1 MEKDC
6 SVRPCPRQLHSLAT
20 AILLSCLPPAA
31 HAAQSPDACTLLSL
45 AELSQA
51 SGLAIKSSDP
61 VSTTEGSTC
70 LFHAPFDS
78 VTLALWQATPER
90 FPELRETLELGGETT
105 DVSGV
110 GDAAFYCSAASM
122 RAMAGRASPST
133 SAAVIRTSRIRSS
146 WKQ

>member
-1 MEKDC
+1 M
-6 SVRPCPRQLHSLAT
+6 
-20 AILLSCLPPAA
+20 SCLPPAA

-78 VTLALWQATPER
+78 ITLALWPATPER
-90 FPELRETLELGGETT
+90 FPDLRETLELGGETT

-110 GDAAFYCSAASM
+110 GDAAFYW
-122 RAMAGRASPST
+122 AGRIYARKGRQGITVYFGSGDPDKPDPKRLE
-133 SAAVIRTSRIRSS
+133 AVKAIT
-146 WKQ
+146 KAGLAKL